1 MRENIYLITLVSR
14 NPRQILG
21 HTVSRDK
28 SAKTLQK
35 VVDMA
40 PYSEIYC
47 TDGYNGYLDT
57 VFPGKHIFNP
67 HNKNDTFTVEGV
79 NADLRHYI
87 PTLARRSRCF
97 PRKLEK
103 LQAVLTVF
111 VTAYNRFGL
120 QKARYRS
127 LHSDASIP
135 FYFLTFFN
143 CAVGHSSYFGMI
155 DSARRERYNKSYRY
169 MEKR

>member
-14 NPRQILG
+14 NPQQILG

-47 TDGYNGYLDT
+47 ADGYNGYLDT

-67 HNKNDTFTVEGV
+67 HNHDHQLNWWF
-79 NADLRHYI
+79 APAL
-87 PTLARRSRCF
+87 
-97 PRKLEK
+97 
-103 LQAVLTVF
+103 
-111 VTAYNRFGL
+111 
-120 QKARYRS
+120 
-127 LHSDASIP
+127 
-135 FYFLTFFN
+135 
-143 CAVGHSSYFGMI
+143 
-155 DSARRERYNKSYRY
+155 
-169 MEKR
+169 

>member
-1 MRENIYLITLVSR
+1 MDELYWFLKYKPRTKTRENIYLITLVSR

-21 HTVSRDK
+21 HTVSHDK
-28 SAKTLQK
+28 SAQTLQK

-40 PYSEIYC
+40 PYSETYC

-57 VFPGKHIFNP
+57 IFPGKHIFNP

-87 PTLARRSRCF
+87 PTLAHRSRCF
-97 PRKLEK
+97 PRKLEN

-127 LHSDASIP
+127 LHPDASIP
-135 FYFLTFFN
+135 FSFFDFL
-143 CAVGHSSYFGMI
+143 
-155 DSARRERYNKSYRY
+155 
-169 MEKR
+169 

>member
-67 HNKNDTFTVEGV
+67 HNHDHQLNWWF
-79 NADLRHYI
+79 A
-87 PTLARRSRCF
+87 LA
-97 PRKLEK
+97 L
-103 LQAVLTVF
+103 
-111 VTAYNRFGL
+111 
-120 QKARYRS
+120 
-127 LHSDASIP
+127 
-135 FYFLTFFN
+135 
-143 CAVGHSSYFGMI
+143 
-155 DSARRERYNKSYRY
+155 
-169 MEKR
+169 